1 MEQLMTNM
9 KKVEKRGYIVDGF
22 VQSITRV
29 FDVPKGEVNVQ
40 VVYDATKCGPN
51 KAVWSPV
58 FLPTHVVQMLLQ
70 SVKTLT

>member
-1 MEQLMTNM
+1 MQKWRSDIVKMEQLMTNM

-40 VVYDATKCGPN
+40 VVYDATSIYQMKQYTIKCFSY
-51 KAVWSPV
+51 KS
-58 FLPTHVVQMLLQ
+58 
-70 SVKTLT
+70 